1 MRNKHVGFVVEQELH
16 DQLRATARDEGRSV
30 SNLLY
35 VIVKKWLKKHSLKKQ
50 ERAQGQR

>member
-16 DQLRATARDEGRSV
+16 DQLRVAAHNEGRSV

-35 VIVKKWLKKHSLKKQ
+35 VILKKWLKKHSSKK
-50 ERAQGQR
+50 